1 MPVTRKPK
9 DEPAL
14 QRALSEDPEF
24 QQYLSKGGSAAK
36 TLPEAPKDVRFTLH
50 IPGPLC
56 QELDRLR
63 EARPLKISRHQWVL
77 EAILEKIQRE
87 GSSGL
92 VVTEGCGIRAS
103 GQAMQTCPSQDH
115 LCTNHALPCS

>member
-9 DEPAL
+9 DEPVL
-14 QRALSEDPEF
+14 QEALSEDPAF

-36 TLPEAPKDVRFTLH
+36 TQPEAPKDIRFTLH

-56 QELDRLR
+56 QTLDQLR

-77 EAILEKIQRE
+77 EAILEKIRRE
-87 GSSGL
+87 S
-92 VVTEGCGIRAS
+92 A
-103 GQAMQTCPSQDH
+103 
-115 LCTNHALPCS
+115 

>member
-1 MPVTRKPK
+1 MAVTRKPQ
-9 DEPAL
+9 DDQAPQGPLQDDPA
-14 QRALSEDPEF
+14 F

-36 TLPEAPKDVRFTLH
+36 PQQESPKAVRFTLQ

-56 QELDRLR
+56 QDLDQLR

-87 GSSGL
+87 S
-92 VVTEGCGIRAS
+92 A
-103 GQAMQTCPSQDH
+103 
-115 LCTNHALPCS
+115 